1 MGKYQLC
8 TRDEYGQMSI
18 FDTSDRPQEL
28 LKQAKKEVTDLNVNN
43 ALTVD
48 DKKRNWDSYVV
59 EILPIKKE
67 ENTIELI
74 YAGKGLQQRDEVINI
89 DEKVYDI
96 LSDNVKM
103 EDYDIRIY
111 LGELDQKSWY
121 AQDNRGKEINSLQ
134 HPDLL
139 GKTFYF
145 IRKI

>member
-48 DKKRNWDSYVV
+48 EKKRNWDSYVV